1 MNLPKRVRTQLL
13 VLLLFALPGAGV
25 AEAQGILL
33 LAHGGRDE
41 WNREVR
47 ALAERVEPQQPVEI
61 AFGMANKRAIQDAVD
76 RLADRGVSG
85 IVAVPLFVSSH
96 SSVLRATE
104 YLLGIRDDA
113 PPQMELFARMSARRD
128 AERSR
133 GDPGFDWTTPI
144 DTTVPISVTPALD
157 AHVLVA
163 EILVSRAMDVSRT
176 PEEEV
181 VVLVAHGPASEE
193 DNALWLDNMRML
205 ADRMRGQTRFSRIE
219 QLTVRDDAPDAVQA
233 QATAELRTVV
243 EDAVRDGKSVLI
255 VPLLLSYGGIEVG
268 IRERLEGLP
277 YRMPPQAL
285 LPDPR
290 LSQWVLLQATG
301 Q

>member
-1 MNLPKRVRTQLL
+1 MNLPQRVRTQLL

-33 LAHGGRDE
+33 LAHGGRYE

-76 RLADRGVSG
+76 RLADRGVAG

-128 AERSR
+128 AERSG

-157 AHVLVA
+157 DHVLVA

-233 QATAELRTVV
+233 RATAELRTVV
-243 EDAVRDGKSVLI
+243 EDAVQEGKSVLI